1 MRTAEGNEPRL
12 SNQEDRK
19 EAIMDGI
26 TTQDKAQSRT
36 HRMRWWTL
44 AVVSV
49 TVLLATID
57 ETILNVAI
65 PSVQR
70 DLGASASSL
79 LWMVNSYML
88 VFGGLLLTMG
98 GVGDRFGRA
107 RMLRYGLAVFALSS
121 LGAVLAQSPAQ
132 LSGPGQSWAWAE
144 R

>member
-1 MRTAEGNEPRL
+1 MRTAEGYEHRL
-12 SNQEDRK
+12 STQEHRK

-26 TTQDKAQSRT
+26 TNKEMAQSRIQ
-36 HRMRWWTL
+36 RMRWWTL

-65 PSVQR
+65 PSLQR

-79 LWMVNSYML
+79 QWMVNAYML

-98 GVGDRFGRA
+98 GVLVVGF
-107 RMLRYGLAVFALSS
+107 LAN
-121 LGAVLAQSPAQ
+121 LAIRPVDEKYHEPESEKKEVDA
-132 LSGPGQSWAWAE
+132 
-144 R
+144 